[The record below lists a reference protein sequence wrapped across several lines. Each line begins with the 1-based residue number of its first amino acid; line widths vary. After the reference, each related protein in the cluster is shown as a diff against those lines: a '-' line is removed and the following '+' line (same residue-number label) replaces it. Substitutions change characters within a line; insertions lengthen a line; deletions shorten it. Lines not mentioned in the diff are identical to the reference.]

1 VTCEYFILAVARTKK
16 QAKQQAAFKML
27 NRLKTSLANVLT
39 VTSSDKGDASSEKVH
54 TIIISTDYITYI
66 YRICRV
72 AETVNRKAQKL
83 LVNYIHKSFLKKN
96 QDLSFL
102 T

>member
-1 VTCEYFILAVARTKK
+1 
-16 QAKQQAAFKML
+16 ML
-27 NRLKTSLANVLT
+27 NRLKTSLANLLP
-39 VTSSDKGDASSEKVH
+39 VTSSNKGDASSGKVH
-54 TIIISTDYITYI
+54 TVIISTDYMTYI

-72 AETVNRKAQKL
+72 AETMNRKAQKL

-96 QDLSFL
+96 QDLSSL